1 MPPALGDRLRTHLH
15 RWPDDGMLFRNVH
28 GRPMT
33 PSSYNPIWQRARAAA
48 WADRPELSPPTV
60 HDLRH
65 AAATMMLQAGVPPA
79 EVARRLGHSIDI
91 LLRVHAG
98 VLVEERDRSN
108 ELIDRELARQVGATY
123 SPDES
128 TSRSNAS

>member
-1 MPPALGDRLRTHLH
+1 
-15 RWPDDGMLFRNVH
+15 MLFRNVQ

-48 WADRPELSPPTV
+48 WVDQPDLLSTTV
-60 HDLRH
+60 YDLRH

-91 LLRVHAG
+91 LLRVYAG

-108 ELIDRELARQVGATY
+108 DLIDRELARQVG
-123 SPDES
+123 PI
-128 TSRSNAS
+128 